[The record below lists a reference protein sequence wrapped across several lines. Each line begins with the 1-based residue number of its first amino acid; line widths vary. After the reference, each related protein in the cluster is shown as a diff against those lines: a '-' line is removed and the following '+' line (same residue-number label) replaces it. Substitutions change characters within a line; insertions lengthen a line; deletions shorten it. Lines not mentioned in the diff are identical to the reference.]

1 MLSPNTLLHTI
12 DTFKMIRAQHLQFQ
26 QETVLFFAMNLQCL
40 HTNVLSFF
48 LFFVTS
54 ICLCLRKHKNFE
66 EVYNGLNLGL

>member
-26 QETVLFFAMNLQCL
+26 QETVSFFAMNLQCL

-48 LFFVTS
+48 FFFLTPSVFVWENIKT
-54 ICLCLRKHKNFE
+54 LKKFTMDLT
-66 EVYNGLNLGL
+66 

>member
-26 QETVLFFAMNLQCL
+26 QETVSFFAMNLQCL

-48 LFFVTS
+48 FYFLPPSVFVWENIKT
-54 ICLCLRKHKNFE
+54 LKKFTMDLT
-66 EVYNGLNLGL
+66 

>member
-26 QETVLFFAMNLQCL
+26 QETVSFFAMNLQCL

-48 LFFVTS
+48 YLHLSLSEKT
-54 ICLCLRKHKNFE
+54 LKL
-66 EVYNGLNLGL
+66 